1 MLLTRFRLV
10 ALRPAAVLAFGI
22 FFSLASD
29 SRLSAQPSS
38 IHPLFKLPGPTASDL
53 NVDAELFRLSPTRTA
68 TVTAPTNGTVSKF
81 PWRLGDQVKGGEVIL
96 VLESERLRLELER
109 ALGNFHRTYL
119 SLQASQA
126 SGKEPAEEEQ
136 EINSLAQRAAVSELR
151 EVFHKIQ
158 RLTVTA
164 PFSGRIEQVYANP
177 GELLRSGQPLLR
189 LIETN
194 YGQLRIPVDTRHVVV
209 GQKVCLLFS
218 EGRKSGT
225 IIDVLP
231 ESAETKPYADLL
243 ERPGVAVVLVSNQP
257 GLLETGTLGYV
268 PAHPFA
274 LLPKDY
280 LSKLDKN
287 SPVVTVQKG
296 EEPFAE
302 LPVEIIGSA
311 GPVTPDYTLV
321 VGPFQ
326 DGEVLVEVVTPATA
340 DVPAVTKPIESAI
353 IFPRADPL
361 MTTEQF
367 EARFPALAD
376 RVIKLMLTSLGEDG
390 NAGDISEAVVPR
402 GLEGILFPLEY
413 PLAAAD
419 PETLLKR
426 WGMDRRNLPI
436 VDVVRS
442 YFLQEINRK
451 RLAVRTIDE
460 VKYATSSGS
469 LKDYVD
475 AVEAINDEFLA
486 VLLAVAEMDDETL
499 FGRLLTAYGAEA
511 ILEQPGP
518 QLLNLTPEQAEQ
530 VERMQEGFE
539 QQRQV
544 LFEQYLRGNL
554 PADQY
559 RATSQQALDAWRQD
573 LALVLTPEQ
582 RERLAELTPAAAIP
596 SEKEMDET
604 QPSTSGNSSAEAGDQ
619 ANEEDDEAPTRRLV
633 IPELKQES
641 AMLPFLILGGG
652 VVVVLLLLIVGYVI
666 YRKRSS

>member
-10 ALRPAAVLAFGI
+10 ALRPTAVLAFGI
-22 FFSLASD
+22 FFSLACD
-29 SRLSAQPSS
+29 SQLSAQPKLESS
-38 IHPLFKLPGPTASDL
+38 APSASDL
-53 NVDAELFRLSPTRTA
+53 NIDAELFRLSPTRTA

-81 PWRLGDQVKGGEVIL
+81 RWRLGDQVKGGEVIL

-119 SLQASQA
+119 SLQAA
-126 SGKEPAEEEQ
+126 EESGKEQTAEEQ
-136 EINSLAQRAAVSELR
+136 EINSLARRAAVSELR

-164 PFSGRIEQVYANP
+164 PISGRIEQVYVSE
-177 GELLRSGQPLLR
+177 GELLRTGQPLLK

-194 YGQLRIPVDTRHVVV
+194 YSQLRIPVDTRHVVV
-209 GQKVCLLFS
+209 GQEVCLLFS

-225 IIDVLP
+225 LIDVLP

-243 ERPGVAVVLVSNQP
+243 DRPGIAVVRVSNQP

-280 LSKLDKN
+280 VSALDKN

-296 EEPFAE
+296 EEPFTE
-302 LPVEIIGSA
+302 LPVKIIGSA
-311 GPVTPDYTLV
+311 GPATPDYTLV

-340 DVPAVTKPIESAI
+340 DVPAVTKPIETAI

-376 RVIKLMLTSLGEDG
+376 QLVRLVLTGLGEDG
-390 NAGDISEAVVPR
+390 DKSDIVEAVVPR
-402 GLEGILFPLEY
+402 GLEGFLFPLEY
-413 PLAAAD
+413 PIAAAD
-419 PETLLKR
+419 AETLLNR
-426 WGMDRRNLPI
+426 WGMERRNLPI
-436 VDVVRS
+436 VDVVRG
-442 YFLQEINRK
+442 YFQQEINRK

-460 VKYATSSGS
+460 VKYATESGS

-475 AVEAINDEFLA
+475 AVGAINDEFLA

-518 QLLNLTPEQAEQ
+518 QLLNLTPEQTEQ
-530 VERMQEGFE
+530 VERMQDGFE

-544 LFEQYLRGNL
+544 LFEQYLRGKL
-554 PADQY
+554 PVDQY
-559 RATSQQALDAWRQD
+559 RATSQQALNAWRQD

-596 SEKEMDET
+596 SEEIAET
-604 QPSTSGNSSAEAGDQ
+604 QPATSGNSPAEAGDP
-619 ANEEDDEAPTRRLV
+619 ASEEDDEAPTRRLV